1 MMKLNKKDLRYDI
14 LKELFNISVGKAA
27 SLLSEIVNRKI
38 LLNVPDIKIVN
49 LDDNQFRLDDCLPEI
64 IDGTLMVSSISFGE
78 KLTGKANLIFPAEKM
93 RTFINLCLNK
103 EETDKYYEMNFS
115 DVDFDIIKEIGN
127 IVLNCI
133 IGEVG
138 DYLDIDLNFS
148 LPEVK
153 VFKRI
158 NFSQDIENN
167 EYMHVLILY
176 ITFIIDDT
184 EIQGAIVVDL
194 TLNSLIGLI
203 EKIDTIEAGL
213 YE

>member
-1 MMKLNKKDLRYDI
+1 MMKLNKKDLRNDI
-14 LKELFNISVGKAA
+14 LKELFNISIGKAA

-38 LLNVPDIKIVN
+38 LLNVPDIKVVN
-49 LDDNQFRLDDCLPEI
+49 LNDNQFKLDDCLPEI

-103 EETDKYYEMNFS
+103 EDTDKYYEMNFS

>member
-1 MMKLNKKDLRYDI
+1 
-14 LKELFNISVGKAA
+14 
-27 SLLSEIVNRKI
+27 
-38 LLNVPDIKIVN
+38 
-49 LDDNQFRLDDCLPEI
+49 
-64 IDGTLMVSSISFGE
+64 MVSSLSFGE

-103 EETDKYYEMNFS
+103 EEADRYCNMNFT

-138 DYLDIDLNFS
+138 DYLNINLNYA

-153 VFKRI
+153 VFNRI
-158 NFSQDIENN
+158 NFSKDIENN
-167 EYMHVLILY
+167 GYMHVLILY
-176 ITFIIDDT
+176 ITFVIDDT

-194 TLNSLIGLI
+194 TLNSFIGLM
-203 EKIDTIEAGL
+203 EKIDTIEAEL